1 MIFLFV
7 CFGRGSLFGNGI
19 RTCRKITEK
28 NKKKGYGKKKERKGE
43 EREIR
48 TGRGREIKKTE

>member
-1 MIFLFV
+1 
-7 CFGRGSLFGNGI
+7 LFGNGF

>member
-1 MIFLFV
+1 M
-7 CFGRGSLFGNGI
+7 FGNGI

-28 NKKKGYGKKKERKGE
+28 NKKKGYGKKKETKEGRR

-48 TGRGREIKKTE
+48 TGRGGEMKKTE